1 MLTFSTLALTL
12 ALSTQVSA
20 KDFPDKPYSLKTK
33 GTTTQVKKGAQGKF
47 ALQIIPAKGF
57 KVSREAPMKIKLKSD
72 GLTLEKSKLGQKDV
86 INKKGDFSQFNV
98 PFGTPASGSQSVA
111 ANAVFFICN
120 ENICQRKVEKL
131 EVAVTVKP

>member
-1 MLTFSTLALTL
+1 MLTFSTLELTL

-33 GTTTQVKKGAQGKF
+33 GTTTQ
-47 ALQIIPAKGF
+47 AKGF
-57 KVSREAPMKIKLKSD
+57 KVSREAPMKIKLKSN

-86 INKKGDFSQFNV
+86 VNKKGDFSQFNV
-98 PFGTPASGSQSVA
+98 SFGAPASGSQSVA

-131 EVAVTVKP
+131 EVAVNVKP